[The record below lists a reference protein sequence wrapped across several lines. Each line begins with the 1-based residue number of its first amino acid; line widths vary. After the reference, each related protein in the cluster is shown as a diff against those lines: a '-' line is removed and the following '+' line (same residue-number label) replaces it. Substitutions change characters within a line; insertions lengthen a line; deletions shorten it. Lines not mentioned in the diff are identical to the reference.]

1 MFLSKRSNGTYYIF
15 YDQGNGKRTCTS
27 TKTKLKKEANV
38 FLSQFSEKLASLK
51 SQSFNP
57 ITLKEFSLKYLK
69 YSELSHTWKTT
80 LTYRTTFNIMIEY
93 FGNIQLSELTKN
105 SIEDFIGYRVK
116 KVSVYAGRKDLI
128 NIKAMFNW
136 AVDNNLLNSN
146 SANKIKRLKTPE
158 KLPVFFNKED
168 FEKLISSIESE
179 DLKDLIIFAVNTGL
193 RQGEIINLEFSQID
207 FVNRVVTLDNQTH
220 ITKSKKVRSVPLNE
234 ITFQILNKRVKK
246 NGSTYVFSLNGNM
259 INQDFLIHKFK
270 KYVIDAE
277 LNPKLK
283 FHSLRH
289 TFASWLVQRGVSIY
303 EVSKLLGHSD
313 IKVTEIYAH
322 LRAEDL
328 RTSVNL
334 LSN

>member
-15 YDQGNGKRTCTS
+15 YEQGNGKRTCTS

-51 SQSFNP
+51 RQSFNP
-57 ITLKEFSLKYLK
+57 ITLKEFSFKYLK

-80 LTYRTTFNIMIEY
+80 LTYRTTFNIMIAY
-93 FGNIQLSELTKN
+93 LGNIQLSELKN

-116 KVSVYAGRKDLI
+116 KVSAYAGRKDLI
-128 NIKAMFNW
+128 NIKAMFNR
-136 AVDNNLLNSN
+136 ALDNNFLNSN
-146 SANKIKRLKTPE
+146 PANKIKRIKTPE

-168 FEKLISSIESE
+168 FEKLISTIESE
-179 DLKDLIIFAVNTGL
+179 DLKDLVILAVNTGL

-207 FVNRVVTLDNQTH
+207 FINRVITLDNQTH

-234 ITFQILNKRVKK
+234 ITFQILTKRVRK
-246 NGSTYVFSLNGNM
+246 NGSPYVFSLNGNK
-259 INQDFLIHKFK
+259 INQDFLIRRFK
-270 KYVIDAE
+270 KYELEAE
-277 LNPKLK
+277 LNSKLK

-303 EVSKLLGHSD
+303 EVSKLIGHSD
-313 IKVTEIYAH
+313 IKVTEIYSH

-328 RTSVNL
+328 RESVEKLN
-334 LSN
+334 N